1 VADARNGISARCI
14 AVGDRKPLIKVREG
28 FWAARPRHLLE
39 SAFILVVV
47 AGLVAA
53 GLFILN
59 HGHSVNVYNN
69 IIGGNGE

>member
-1 VADARNGISARCI
+1 MELLES
-14 AVGDRKPLIKVREG
+14 L
-28 FWAARPRHLLE
+28 WAARPRHFLE

-59 HGHSVNVYNN
+59 QGHSVNVYNN